1 MWPSASGVSSLGSV
15 LALQVARSPDPEVY
29 SCLGFVLS
37 RSISILFRLSL
48 LPVSVVV
55 PDPSPAPTPAV
66 PDSPSESTV
75 SEDDVVSVTSESS
88 SHGRTFVLPSQPIVF
103 PKFLQ
108 FPDLTVPSLPHPSP
122 SADYKNLAR
131 LVLSKVKPPKF

>member
-15 LALQVARSPDPEVY
+15 LALQVARSRDPEVY
-29 SCLGFVLS
+29 SC
-37 RSISILFRLSL
+37 LFRLSL

-88 SHGRTFVLPSQPIVF
+88 SHGRTFVLPSQSIVF

-108 FPDLTVPSLPHPSP
+108 FPDLTVPSLPHPSR